1 MAIRWLDEPAQRAF
15 AQAVEG
21 VERASAAEL
30 VVAVRRRA
38 RAWPH
43 VPLAVGIVG
52 AWLGLAFMLYSD
64 HAFGLAS
71 FLIDP
76 LLAGAL
82 AGGAATLATPLV
94 RWLTPAGVRRRA
106 VVAAARA
113 VFVERGVH
121 HTGGRTGL
129 LVYCALAERMAAVV
143 ADTGVVTAVPAA
155 TLARHAA
162 AIDRALA
169 QGGAATAAAIAALGP
184 DLAAALPRATDDINE
199 LPDALDH
206 DLERRPRS

>member
-21 VERASAAEL
+21 VEAASAAEV

-64 HAFGLAS
+64 HAFGLAT

-82 AGGAATLATPLV
+82 AGGAATLAPSLV
-94 RWLTPAGVRRRA
+94 RWLTPAAVRRRA

-113 VFVERGVH
+113 AFVERGIH
-121 HTGGRTGL
+121 HTRGRTGL
-129 LVYCALAERMAAVV
+129 
-143 ADTGVVTAVPAA
+143 
-155 TLARHAA
+155 
-162 AIDRALA
+162 
-169 QGGAATAAAIAALGP
+169 
-184 DLAAALPRATDDINE
+184 
-199 LPDALDH
+199 
-206 DLERRPRS
+206 

>member
-1 MAIRWLDEPAQRAF
+1 MAVRWLDEPVQRAF

-21 VERASAAEL
+21 VEGASAAEV
-30 VVAVRRRA
+30 VVAVRRGA

-43 VPLAVGIVG
+43 VPLTMGLLG

-106 VVAAARA
+106 VDVAARA
-113 VFVERGVH
+113 TFVERGVH
-121 HTGGRTGL
+121 HTSGRSGV
-129 LVYCALAERMAAVV
+129 LVYCALAERMVAIV
-143 ADTGVVTAVPAA
+143 ADTGVVTAIPAA
-155 TLARHAA
+155 TLARHQA
-162 AIDRALA
+162 AIERALA
-169 QGGAATAAAIAALGP
+169 GGGAATAAAIAALGP
-184 DLAAALPRATDDINE
+184 DLAAALPRAAEDINE

>member
-1 MAIRWLDEPAQRAF
+1 
-15 AQAVEG
+15 
-21 VERASAAEL
+21 
-30 VVAVRRRA
+30 
-38 RAWPH
+38 
-43 VPLAVGIVG
+43 
-52 AWLGLAFMLYSD
+52 MLYSD

-169 QGGAATAAAIAALGP
+169 QGGAATAAALAALGP
-184 DLAAALPRATDDINE
+184 DLAAPLPRATGRINE
-199 LPDALDH
+199 LLTRSTTTSAEAALVIAGAVGGW
-206 DLERRPRS
+206 PRSRWLRSPCGAGLARPGGGDSYSGGGGTAAAARAAAAVTAARSSS